1 MLLIFYPFSLTDLP
15 TFRIVGDNCD
25 LHQKPSHQTLS
36 MRDLDH
42 HWFNMYAVK
51 DRVQGLHLSDAQ
63 PTASIATLPL
73 ATFLP
78 SVKDCVALR
87 EEFILLFAR
96 VLIRYLPWFR
106 CLKPVVPDH
115 MPHEYSTVM
124 AEKSEIVSVC
134 H

>member
-1 MLLIFYPFSLTDLP
+1 
-15 TFRIVGDNCD
+15 
-25 LHQKPSHQTLS
+25 

-51 DRVQGLHLSDAQ
+51 DRVQGLHLPDER

-78 SVKDCVALR
+78 NVQDCVALR

-96 VLIRYLPWFR
+96 VLIRYLPWFK
-106 CLKPVVPDH
+106 CLKSVVPNH
-115 MPHEYSTVM
+115 MPHEYSTAM

-134 H
+134 HGMK